1 MNEPLRIK
9 RPLVYTIH
17 CSGCRAEIE
26 IAPAQLE
33 DRLALCPQCR
43 LPNPTP
49 VFALLSGRRPATD
62 P

>member
-9 RPLVYTIH
+9 RPLVYTIR
-17 CSGCRAEIE
+17 CSGCRAEIQ
-26 IAPAQLE
+26 IAPAQLD
-33 DRLALCPQCR
+33 DRLAQCADCG

-49 VFALLSGRRPATD
+49 VYALLSGRRPANE